1 MNFIHLW
8 LHILCLCW
16 VPLNWNSRSALL
28 YVLSHGHRTTTLSLN
43 FSLCDGKCRR
53 LITYQNVYMCGS
65 ATAGGVPTSRQRL
78 KNNRRRPCRVSHGAM
93 QMLQQVQWDC
103 FWISAVRSSAF
114 RDLRPFYVNS
124 SPLDGFRY
132 HEVTKILL
140 GKLAWFGP
148 SGSFR
153 WAYSWDQE
161 QWSTEKMRK
170 EAKAWLQRPIL
181 PSVRS
186 VGLSP
191 PHGKIDRK
199 RGHPT

>member
-8 LHILCLCW
+8 LRILCLCW

-93 QMLQQVQWDC
+93 QMLQQVQN
-103 FWISAVRSSAF
+103 F
-114 RDLRPFYVNS
+114 S
-124 SPLDGFRY
+124 SPQLC
-132 HEVTKILL
+132 I
-140 GKLAWFGP
+140 
-148 SGSFR
+148 
-153 WAYSWDQE
+153 
-161 QWSTEKMRK
+161 
-170 EAKAWLQRPIL
+170 QRPSSFLCEFFPFGWIQI
-181 PSVRS
+181 PWWSDENPARE
-186 VGLSP
+186 VGMIWAFGLISTGLFLGP
-191 PHGKIDRK
+191 RTVVNRKNAK
-199 RGHPT
+199 RGQSLASKAYTAQR